1 MKDIGFNLLVIL
13 LIAGIAGLYT
23 IFAFLPFIRE
33 EEKSD
38 LNEKRK

>member
-1 MKDIGFNLLVIL
+1 MKGVGLNLLVIL
-13 LIAGIAGLYT
+13 FIAGIAGLYT
-23 IFAFLPFIRE
+23 IFAFLPFINE